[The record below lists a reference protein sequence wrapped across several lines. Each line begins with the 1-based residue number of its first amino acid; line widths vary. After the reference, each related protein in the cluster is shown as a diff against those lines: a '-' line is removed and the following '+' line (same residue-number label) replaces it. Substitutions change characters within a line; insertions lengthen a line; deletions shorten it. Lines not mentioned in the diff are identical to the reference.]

1 MRRGTKTALL
11 TVGGSVLVL
20 FSAAAAFLIGHNV
33 GTSERLTANRA
44 LRAREPAALASANVT
59 RSAFDAW
66 SLVCRSPAGSERRCV
81 LFMAVADPQRKQVL
95 LTFSIARTP
104 QNMPVLVVDTPAG
117 VAVDHG
123 MTVTPGAAE
132 PFKIS
137 VQSCGPQRCRAVTDL
152 TPSLQAALESAAVT
166 SITYTKV
173 DNQQSTFNLPTRGFK
188 DGITAWFGESDAAS
202 RPVSAAAN

>member
-1 MRRGTKTALL
+1 MRRGTKIALL

-20 FSAAAAFLIGHNV
+20 FAAAAAFLIGHGV
-33 GTSERLTANRA
+33 GTSERLAANRA
-44 LRAREPAALASANVT
+44 LRAREQSALASANVT
-59 RSAFDAW
+59 RSAFEAW
-66 SLVCRSPAGSERRCV
+66 SLVCRNPAGERRCV
-81 LFMAVADPQRKQVL
+81 LFIAVADPQRKQVL

-117 VAVDHG
+117 VAADQG
-123 MTVTPGAAE
+123 MTVTAGEAKPL
-132 PFKIS
+132 KIA

-166 SITYTKV
+166 SVTYTKV

-188 DGITAWFGESDAAS
+188 DGITAWFGGSDAPS
-202 RPVSAAAN
+202 QPVSAAVN